1 VTWAWLLAWNAFWLV
16 WALAY
21 MSLEAKLGKGGGSP
35 QAGRDRRRLEGRPM
49 GRPTTALQEGYEL
62 TVIEEDEG
70 WRWQER
76 KADRA
81 VEG

>member
-21 MSLEAKLGKGGGSP
+21 MSLEAKLGKGGGSQ

-49 GRPTTALQEGYEL
+49 GRPRHCPVGRL
-62 TVIEEDEG
+62 
-70 WRWQER
+70 
-76 KADRA
+76 RA
-81 VEG
+81 HRH